1 MHSVRL
7 DPFSAKLLAIRT
19 RGKSGTNHV
28 SDNDDEYAI
37 NARAAVSTASRS
49 MDNDSDDDYDDG
61 NDDDDDD
68 DDDDHDDDDDYD
80 GGNVATATSMLPVPD
95 RVVAF
100 TGCDT
105 CDKHADKGLPTMAEL
120 MAEIT
125 DLKARVQHLEE
136 RVTPAG

>member
-61 NDDDDDD
+61 NDD
-68 DDDDHDDDDDYD
+68 DDDDDYD

>member
-19 RGKSGTNHV
+19 RGKSGTNHA
-28 SDNDDEYAI
+28 SDDDDEYAI
-37 NARAAVSTASRS
+37 NAHAAVSTASCC
-49 MDNDSDDDYDDG
+49 MDNDSEDDYDDG
-61 NDDDDDD
+61 NDD
-68 DDDDHDDDDDYD
+68 DDDDDYD

-105 CDKHADKGLPTMAEL
+105 CEKHAGEGLPTMAEL
-120 MAEIT
+120 MAEIA

>member
-1 MHSVRL
+1 MHSMRL

-19 RGKSGTNHV
+19 RGKSGPNHASNDDGEDAIDARV
-28 SDNDDEYAI
+28 AASTASCCMDNDDSE
-37 NARAAVSTASRS
+37 
-49 MDNDSDDDYDDG
+49 DDDDYG
-61 NDDDDDD
+61 DDDDG
-68 DDDDHDDDDDYD
+68 DDDYD
-80 GGNVATATSMLPVPD
+80 GGNVATATSMLPVLD
-95 RVVAF
+95 SVVAF

-105 CDKHADKGLPTMAEL
+105 CDTHAGKGLPTMAEL